1 MTFFN
6 AFILYC
12 TPLNIFLINKLNK
25 IMFLGE
31 KLKSIR
37 HRKGFSAEQIASEVG
52 VDVSTYRRY
61 ERNETS
67 PTLDRIASLAKALEV
82 SIQELLPDNITQINN
97 NQEGGI
103 AVMFNSTINQ
113 LSEKLIEQYE
123 IRINNLSK
131 EIERLK
137 QKN

>member
-1 MTFFN
+1 M
-6 AFILYC
+6 
-12 TPLNIFLINKLNK
+12 NI
-25 IMFLGE
+25 GE

-37 HRKGFSAEQIASEVG
+37 HRKGLSAEQIASEVG

-67 PTLDRIASLAKALEV
+67 PTLDRIDSLAKALEV
-82 SIQELLPDNITQINN
+82 SIQELLPDNFTQINN

-103 AVMFNSTINQ
+103 ALVFNSTINQ
-113 LSEKLIEQYE
+113 LSDKLIEQYE
-123 IRINNLSK
+123 IRIKGLLE

-137 QKN
+137 Q